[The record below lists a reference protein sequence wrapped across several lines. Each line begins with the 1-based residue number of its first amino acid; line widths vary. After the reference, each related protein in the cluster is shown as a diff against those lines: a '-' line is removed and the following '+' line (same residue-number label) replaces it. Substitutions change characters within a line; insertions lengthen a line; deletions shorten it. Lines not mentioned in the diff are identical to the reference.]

1 MKKKYHG
8 KDMPMMYYKL
18 VGSGMILAST
28 AWAGF
33 HAALRLR
40 RTQEEL
46 REVPGVGEVKLERY
60 GQVFLDEL
68 AS

>member
-1 MKKKYHG
+1 
-8 KDMPMMYYKL
+8 MMYYKL

-46 REVPGVGEVKLERY
+46 RDLCAALELMA
-60 GQVFLDEL
+60 G
-68 AS
+68 